1 MVLTFSLDGQ
11 MLTSLNLKYMAL
23 IQVVHI
29 CETVGCEIP
38 KRQPIKPRRKRQR
51 TKQNSFSGD
60 QQGEDDYSVFP
71 GTHIY
76 M

>member
-51 TKQNSFSGD
+51 TRKNSFSGD
-60 QQGEDDYSVFP
+60 SIRAP
-71 GTHIY
+71 HC
-76 M
+76 